1 MASGS
6 GALPVFILC
15 NVLPIL
21 AAHARFTSVC
31 YRAEIPLQKG
41 FSRRDVLPSL
51 QGCPSRGCT
60 RWACQVRPSLAS
72 LQQDH
77 VHVPQQTPTEV

>member
-6 GALPVFILC
+6 GTLPGFMLC

-21 AAHARFTSVC
+21 AAHAMFTSVC
-31 YRAEIPLQKG
+31 YRIEIYTKA
-41 FSRRDVLPSL
+41 FSPAVLHS
-51 QGCPSRGCT
+51 CRACT
-60 RWACQVRPSLAS
+60 RWACQVRPRLAP

-77 VHVPQQTPTEV
+77 VHVPQQTPTEASF